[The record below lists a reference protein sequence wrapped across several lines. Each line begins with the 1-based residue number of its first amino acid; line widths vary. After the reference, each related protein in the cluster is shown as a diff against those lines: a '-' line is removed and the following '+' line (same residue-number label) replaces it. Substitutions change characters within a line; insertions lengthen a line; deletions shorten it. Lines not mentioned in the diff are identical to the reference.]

1 MFTDISKFCTPHSVA
16 WVLCA
21 THSAKHA
28 QHAMLR
34 ACCVWQNTRNAAN
47 SGQTSTS
54 FKITSKTA
62 QTLWM
67 LQTAKKTV
75 RRKASETL
83 TTFFAGRETSK
94 APPST
99 QYRPTPDREAF
110 NHKTL
115 RFQVQPA
122 RHPQMRPQHH
132 VQPLT
137 NPPGHA
143 QEPHERYRC
152 KTTDNNKTCCS
163 NPPTACNRNYTR
175 RRTKPSKTVGL
186 GASTKCLIYL
196 LWAFSLFWRS
206 SERCKE
212 EARQTTTWPTHAQQ
226 PWGVA
231 TKSANQEGNKVARSG
246 RKIEQNEVPK
256 PGPQNR
262 QFCGDAWAYPHRTA
276 IFSALF
282 HGRGKQRKIALLG
295 SSANE
300 GNLSSGPQWRRSTH
314 RAVCAWHHRLPPFHC
329 SMWRRQIKVS
339 SRASTFKMAAR
350 GSQVLRPSR
359 KKLNL

>member
-1 MFTDISKFCTPHSVA
+1 MS
-16 WVLCA
+16 
-21 THSAKHA
+21 
-28 QHAMLR
+28 
-34 ACCVWQNTRNAAN
+34 
-47 SGQTSTS
+47 
-54 FKITSKTA
+54 
-62 QTLWM
+62 
-67 LQTAKKTV
+67 QTAKKTV

-196 LWAFSLFWRS
+196 LWAFFTFL
-206 SERCKE
+206 
-212 EARQTTTWPTHAQQ
+212 
-226 PWGVA
+226 
-231 TKSANQEGNKVARSG
+231 TK
-246 RKIEQNEVPK
+246 
-256 PGPQNR
+256 
-262 QFCGDAWAYPHRTA
+262 H
-276 IFSALF
+276 
-282 HGRGKQRKIALLG
+282 
-295 SSANE
+295 
-300 GNLSSGPQWRRSTH
+300 
-314 RAVCAWHHRLPPFHC
+314 
-329 SMWRRQIKVS
+329 
-339 SRASTFKMAAR
+339 
-350 GSQVLRPSR
+350 
-359 KKLNL
+359 